1 MSSDVCKWSRPVCKG
16 GGIAHPT
23 EPVVP
28 IFVLVVLVVVVVVAV
43 AVVAALLVTTWSV
56 GLQYFTK
63 ITTNN
68 R

>member
-28 IFVLVVLVVVVVVAV
+28 IFVLVVVVVVAV
-43 AVVAALLVTTWSV
+43 VAAALLVTTWSV